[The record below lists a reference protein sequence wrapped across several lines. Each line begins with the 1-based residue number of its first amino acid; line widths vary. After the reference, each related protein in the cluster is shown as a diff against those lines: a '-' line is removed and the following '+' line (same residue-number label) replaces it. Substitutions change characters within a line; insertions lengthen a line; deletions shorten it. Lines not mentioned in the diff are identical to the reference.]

1 MSDLVGGFG
10 AWIEVTQAPARS
22 TGLRAVDAPRGP
34 DDRRHAAVVVRQVV
48 QSFIGLLA
56 ETYGEWRRH
65 RTIRLGAG
73 LAYYGLFA
81 LVPLLA
87 VSLSLAGVFFQEDD
101 VQEYLAGQFAGI
113 LGDDAAAVSTALAGV
128 LDGFDSLIGLGLVGA
143 LSLVFTAS
151 LLVVALQDA
160 LNTIWERPVRSGIRT
175 TIARRLL
182 AFLVVAGA
190 GAALMVSF
198 ALNAVTALFG
208 RMVPDVVVMESLGEL
223 IGTAGSWA
231 LGVGVIALLFRY
243 LTDVRVPWRGVLP
256 GAAVTALL
264 VAVGTVAIG
273 AYLRRYAAT
282 SLLGA
287 TGSVFLVLIWIY
299 YEAQIILAGAEFTRT
314 LAKRGIE
321 PIWPGSADDDG
332 QPGTLPRDDAA
343 VDVDD

>member
-1 MSDLVGGFG
+1 MSS
-10 AWIEVTQAPARS
+10 R
-22 TGLRAVDAPRGP
+22 
-34 DDRRHAAVVVRQVV
+34 VRQASS
-48 QSFIGLLA
+48 SFVGLIS
-56 ETYGEWRRH
+56 ETYGEWRMH

-81 LVPLLA
+81 FVPVLA
-87 VSLSLAGVFFQEDD
+87 VSLSLAGFFFQRQD
-101 VQEYLAGQFAGI
+101 VQEYLAGQLADI
-113 LGDDAAAVSTALAGV
+113 LGDDAAAASSALAGV
-128 LDGFDSLIGLGLVGA
+128 LDEFDSLLSFGVVGA
-143 LSLVFTAS
+143 VSLVLTAS
-151 LLVVALQDA
+151 LLVLALQDA
-160 LNTIWERPVRSGIRT
+160 LNTIWERPVRSGLRT
-175 TIARRLL
+175 TVARRAL
-182 AFLVVAGA
+182 AFLVVVGA
-190 GAALMVSF
+190 GGVLMVSF
-198 ALNAVTALFG
+198 ALNAVSALFG
-208 RMVPDVVVMESLGEL
+208 RMVPDVAVMESVGEL

-314 LAKRGIE
+314 LARRGID
-321 PIWPGSADDDG
+321 PIWPASLDDDR
-332 QPGTLPRDDAA
+332 QPGTLPGDDAA
-343 VDVDD
+343 VDIGR